1 MLQVLLL
8 LHSRRD
14 AIKIQHAIASGEIYL
29 GAPEKKSFES
39 DDEDMAMESGSHSAI
54 LPDPENIF
62 GLECYGITA
71 AGVYA
76 VCYAKK
82 RSFHSGLLSDRCF

>member
-1 MLQVLLL
+1 MLQVVLL

-39 DDEDMAMESGSHSAI
+39 GDEDMPMKSGSHSAI
-54 LPDPENIF
+54 LPDTENIF
-62 GLECYGITA
+62 QLECYGITA

-76 VCYAKK
+76 VCYVQK
-82 RSFHSGLLSDRCF
+82 RSFHSGLLSDRYF